1 MTIVI
6 VCSAIYAIATLVV
19 CVKLA
24 QQKNKNTILAGF
36 CGFLFGILAVLYY
49 GFVAKQENN
58 GDSDT
63 AFENGKLR
71 SSLTNMLVVLT
82 VITIIAAGV
91 LAAVNAVTAPQI
103 EKINADN
110 LAAGIKAVMCSEDIQ
125 VSEPWESAPFT
136 IYDISDNS
144 GNKLGK
150 AVVTTENGF
159 GGPLKVLVGF
169 NPEGDIL
176 GYTLLEHAETPGLG
190 AKADVW
196 FQDKIVGVNPGKSN
210 FTVSKDGGDIDAIT
224 ASTITS
230 RAFLLAIQKAYDKAI
245 NGSDATTGA
254 TQQAH
259 GEKGGKCGKKGECA
273 KACQSG
279 CTASEIGTP
288 DVIE

>member
-1 MTIVI
+1 
-6 VCSAIYAIATLVV
+6 
-19 CVKLA
+19 
-24 QQKNKNTILAGF
+24 
-36 CGFLFGILAVLYY
+36 
-49 GFVAKQENN
+49 
-58 GDSDT
+58 
-63 AFENGKLR
+63 
-71 SSLTNMLVVLT
+71 MLVVLT

-110 LAAGIKAVMCSEDIQ
+110 LAAGIKAVMGSEDIQ

-254 TQQAH
+254 TQQAQ
-259 GEKGGKCGKKGECA
+259 GGKGSKCGKKGKFCKKGKFGKKGECCKDGA
-273 KACQSG
+273 CADCPNNEKCAESACADCPKKGECEKACQSG